1 MITKDYTA
9 EVTLA
14 AARSFVEPALPIIE
28 RLQQAEWDIKQ
39 DGKIQASIVLTL
51 DEIFIYQRLLS
62 AMKGLCK

>member
-14 AARSFVEPALPIIE
+14 ATRSFVEPAMPIIE
-28 RLQQAEWDIKQ
+28 RLQQAECDIKQ
-39 DGKIQASIVLTL
+39 DGKIQVSIELTL
-51 DEIFIYQRLLS
+51 GEIFIYQRLLA